1 MKYFLPLFPFLV
13 GCIVLILMPSL
24 SQLAIINALAQIF
37 LFIILACIPAWKT
50 GRMSYVDIAWPWGL
64 VVIGILTYFFSTGHW
79 LRVLI
84 ISTAYIFIGLRMGLG
99 ALKMWKSGWLKT
111 EFPRYQYQRRR
122 WKKSGKT
129 NTSLVIQIDIL
140 VQGLANASFLAF
152 PAFIIASNPQAS
164 LSIFE
169 IIGII
174 IWFGAF
180 VMESIAD
187 GQKLIFLKQMK
198 KNGEKNKVC
207 TIGLWSYSRHPN
219 YFAEWMV
226 WNALIIGSISSWYQH
241 LLLQQNQL
249 SSLLWVLIG
258 LGLLFVSRIMY
269 ITLVYF
275 TGAIPAEYYSLQK
288 RPEYKSYQLSTNMF
302 FPGPKK
308 ITPNNS
314 K

>member
-13 GCIVLILMPSL
+13 GCIVLILMHSL

-37 LFIILACIPAWKT
+37 LFIIVACIPAWKT

-152 PAFIIASNPQAS
+152 AAFIIASNPQAS

-288 RPEYKSYQLSTNMF
+288 RPEYKSYQQSTNMF

>member
-1 MKYFLPLFPFLV
+1 MKYFLPLFPFIV
-13 GCIVLILMPSL
+13 GCIVLILIPSL

-37 LFIILACIPAWKT
+37 LFIIVACIPAWKT

-122 WKKSGKT
+122 WKKTGKT

-249 SSLLWVLIG
+249 SLVLWVLIG

-288 RPEYKSYQLSTNMF
+288 RPEYKSYQQSTNMF

-308 ITPNNS
+308 IIPNNS